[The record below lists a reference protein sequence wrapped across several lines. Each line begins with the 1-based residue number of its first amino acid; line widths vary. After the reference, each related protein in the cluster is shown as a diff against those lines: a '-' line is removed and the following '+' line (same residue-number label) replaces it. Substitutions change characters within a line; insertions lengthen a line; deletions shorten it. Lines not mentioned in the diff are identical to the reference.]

1 MISAQTPC
9 VCREDFKNEDE
20 SNRHLPASSIV
31 GTLLLPPA
39 LITDVFGM
47 NPEAWG
53 CR

>member
-20 SNRHLPASSIV
+20 SNRHLPASSM
-31 GTLLLPPA
+31 LLPPA